1 MSIVVTAIPN
11 GKWKQN
17 CYVISADTLKSAL
30 LIDPGSD
37 APLIEAQLEQRG
49 LTPVA
54 ILNTHAH
61 YDHIGAVAPLMT
73 KYRIP
78 FYLHYGDLKLLK
90 QANLYKLLFD
100 SRESVVVPEPT
111 HELKPLVT
119 RVQIDDFH
127 VQVLFTPGHTK
138 GSCCLQID
146 NNLFSGDTL
155 LSNGPG
161 RTDLPGGDKAAL
173 AQSIQL
179 LQTLPEDITVW
190 PGHGRSFSLGS
201 VWDRQV
207 SAGVGN

>member
-1 MSIVVTAIPN
+1 MSLVISAIPN

-17 CYVISADTLKSAL
+17 CYLVSAENLGVAL

-37 APLIEAQLEQRG
+37 APLIEEQLEQRG
-49 LTPVA
+49 LAPVA

-61 YDHIGAVAPLMT
+61 YDHIGAIATLMA
-73 KYRIP
+73 KYHIP

-100 SRESVVVPEPT
+100 SRESIVVPEPT
-111 HELKPLVT
+111 HELKPIET
-119 RVQIDDFH
+119 RVQVGDFE
-127 VQVLFTPGHTK
+127 VGVLFTPGHTK
-138 GSCCLQID
+138 GSCCLQIE

-161 RTDLPGGDKAAL
+161 RTDLPGGDKTAL
-173 AQSIQL
+173 GQSIEL
-179 LQTLPEDITVW
+179 LRTLPTSVTVW

-201 VWDRQV
+201 VWDKQV